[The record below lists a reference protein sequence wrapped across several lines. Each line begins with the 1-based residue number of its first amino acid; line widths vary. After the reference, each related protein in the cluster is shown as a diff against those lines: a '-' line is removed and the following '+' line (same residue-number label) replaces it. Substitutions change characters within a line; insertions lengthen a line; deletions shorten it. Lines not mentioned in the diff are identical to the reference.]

1 MKPFSSIKFNSK
13 VKNEIIKFAYL
24 ITILNNNVLF
34 NNNTVKII
42 HTLHILNKLT
52 DTLKSLQMN
61 ISENEANIEIF
72 KFLSKHLSLL
82 SKKYSNLNHTNITKT
97 RGMVSYSNRKLW
109 KQKGTGR
116 ARVGSKKSP
125 IFKGGGVVF
134 GPQGNSKSLKINK
147 KLTKKLFFASIVL
160 KIKNLLLLELMSE
173 KELESLSNYKVLM
186 LVNFVNNQQ
195 SKKDYLKYSN
205 YKNVLVKPLHVVNS
219 FDILNADFILIK
231 EYDLFNLFKRLIL

>member
-42 HTLHILNKLT
+42 HTLQILNKLT

-134 GPQGNSKSLKINK
+134 GPQ
-147 KLTKKLFFASIVL
+147 
-160 KIKNLLLLELMSE
+160 
-173 KELESLSNYKVLM
+173 
-186 LVNFVNNQQ
+186 
-195 SKKDYLKYSN
+195 
-205 YKNVLVKPLHVVNS
+205 
-219 FDILNADFILIK
+219 
-231 EYDLFNLFKRLIL
+231 